1 MVNITLHLK
10 DRLVLPSLFPAKVTM
25 SGYSLRKSILNKITI
40 TEDEIKRYGI
50 KQDAD
55 NHVIWDIEADMKEPL
70 AVEFSD
76 DEITFIKKIAEQ
88 RSEEE
93 LPTELWD
100 AVDKIWNA

>member
-1 MVNITLHLK
+1 
-10 DRLVLPSLFPAKVTM
+10 M